1 MTSVINHEATGS
13 AVTPQAVERFLYQE
27 ARLADEARYEE
38 WLGLWADDDVLYW
51 VPPTED
57 TDPARQVSLIY
68 DDRARL
74 EQRVTRWMS
83 GFAWSQDPA
92 SRTIRVLGNI
102 EAELGGEG
110 DIHVRCNVITA
121 VSRNQ
126 ETSTLA
132 SRTAYRLRST
142 LEDGL
147 RMVEKRVV
155 LLDPQAPVGNIT
167 FVL

>member
-1 MTSVINHEATGS
+1 MTSVIHHEA
-13 AVTPQAVERFLYQE
+13 AVSSVTQQAVEGFVYQE
-27 ARLADEARYEE
+27 ARLADEARYDE
-38 WLGLWADDDVLYW
+38 WLALWADGAVLYW
-51 VPPTED
+51 VPPSED
-57 TDPARQVSLIY
+57 TDPAREVSLIY

-74 EQRVTRWMS
+74 EQRVARWTS

-102 EAELGGEG
+102 EAELGDEG
-110 DIHVRCNVITA
+110 DVHVRCNVITA

-132 SRTAYRLRST
+132 SRTGYRLRPT
-142 LEDGL
+142 VEDGL

-155 LLDPQAPVGNIT
+155 LLDPQAPVGNVT